1 MKIFYIAPCRTKF
14 PSMAASSI
22 HMMKMCEAYAK
33 LGHDI
38 SLIAS
43 FNDATEDEILLA
55 YGIKHKFK
63 IVLFEVSARKI
74 GNITYAI
81 KASSYVKKKK
91 SDIALGRSVTALSML
106 SALKCKV
113 SIDIHG
119 PIWEFNK
126 LDYLLFNRT
135 LGSKYLNK
143 LTVNSQALKDMYIE
157 KGLYR
162 AKDIVVAHNG
172 SDAYKGEIGSL
183 VFENIFSEKRLN
195 VGYFGGLYEGRGV
208 DLIIDLAKINVDIDF
223 HLFGGAEL
231 EVNSWKNNI
240 SSKLNNVYFHGHVPH
255 GEVPLYRQKCDI
267 LLAPYSSSGV
277 AVAGGKGDSSKYMNP
292 IKIVEYMS
300 SGKAII
306 TSDMHVLKEVLGED
320 GAIFADPNEIEKW
333 QSALDSFKDKSLR
346 DRYGDTALERFE
358 EGLTWEARAQKLL

>member
-43 FNDATEDEILLA
+43 FNNATEDEILLA
-55 YGIKHKFK
+55 YGIKYKFK
-63 IVLFEVSARKI
+63 IVLLEVSTRKS

-81 KASSYVKKKK
+81 KSSFYIKRKKP
-91 SDIALGRSVTALSML
+91 DIALGRSVTTLSML
-106 SALKCKV
+106 CALKCKV
-113 SIDIHG
+113 TIDIHG

-126 LDYLLFNRT
+126 LDYLLFNKT
-135 LGSKYLNK
+135 LSSKYLNK
-143 LTVNSQALKDMYIE
+143 ITVNSQALKDMYIE

-172 SDAYKGEIGSL
+172 SDVFEGEIDSFI
-183 VFENIFSEKRLN
+183 FEKYFSEKRLN
-195 VGYFGGLYEGRGV
+195 VGYFGGLYKGRGV
-208 DLIIDLAKINVDIDF
+208 DLIVELAKINADIGF
-223 HLFGGAEL
+223 HVFGGSDV
-231 EVNSWKNNI
+231 EVDSWKNKTSSYLTNI
-240 SSKLNNVYFHGHVPH
+240 YFHGHVAH
-255 GEVPLYRQKCDI
+255 AEVPFYRDKCDV

-277 AVAGGKGDSSKYMNP
+277 AVAGGKGDSSRYMNP

-306 TSDMHVLKEVLGED
+306 TSDMLVLKEVLGED

-333 QSALDSFKDKSLR
+333 QSALVSLKDKSLR
-346 DRYGDTALERFE
+346 ERYGSIALKRFE
-358 EGLTWEARAQKLL
+358 EGLTWEARAKKLL